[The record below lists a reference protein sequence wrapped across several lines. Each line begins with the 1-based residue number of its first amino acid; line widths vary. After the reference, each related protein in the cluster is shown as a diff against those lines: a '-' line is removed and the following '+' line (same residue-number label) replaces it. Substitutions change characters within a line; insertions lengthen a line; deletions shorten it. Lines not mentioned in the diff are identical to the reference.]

1 MQTFDFNGKKCD
13 QIGPFQNVDKTL
25 PFYATNR
32 LELFSISAETL
43 YIRDPCQNSNLVT
56 IRIMARK
63 TGICIGK
70 IDIQVNDQALVDLLG
85 RVVLVIRSRRRVFVF
100 DSKDL
105 KKTNEIR
112 LQEKDVEFECSSI
125 TQENQLALMFNN
137 SICARYINLN

>member
-1 MQTFDFNGKKCD
+1 
-13 QIGPFQNVDKTL
+13 
-25 PFYATNR
+25 
-32 LELFSISAETL
+32 
-43 YIRDPCQNSNLVT
+43 
-56 IRIMARK
+56 MARK

-85 RVVLVIRSRRRVFVF
+85 RVVLVIRLRRRVFVF

-125 TQENQLALMFNN
+125 TLENQLALMFNN
-137 SICARYINLN
+137 SMCPRYINLN